1 MTFAGDL
8 LFLPQRPQTR
18 CPVSLHLQQEVT
30 GGMPSVLQRKE
41 KTGPEGHVPQDAP
54 EALSPR
60 QRPPGPTGGQ
70 ATSASSRTKT
80 LSCVWGFL
88 KLVSLGQGR
97 RIRILLRTT
106 ISGQTTQ
113 LGGTRDTHTHT
124 IPQQQAGFPPHS
136 NRLTSSLLPSM
147 LRAQCLAQGHS
158 GRKDRAAAPA
168 APNKPDI
175 LTFVDVKDQTSATI
189 CCRAPSPHY

>member
-1 MTFAGDL
+1 MEPKLKSSTRFSSWSQLVGVVVTFAGDL
-8 LFLPQRPQTR
+8 LFLSQRPQTR

-113 LGGTRDTHTHT
+113 LGGTRETHTHT
-124 IPQQQAGFPPHS
+124 RFHSNKQDFPP
-136 NRLTSSLLPSM
+136 T
-147 LRAQCLAQGHS
+147 
-158 GRKDRAAAPA
+158 
-168 APNKPDI
+168 
-175 LTFVDVKDQTSATI
+175 ATV
-189 CCRAPSPHY
+189 